1 MSTRSRTPTKND
13 ADKVDAKIK
22 SVTAF
27 KDGGFNIVM
36 TSEATDD
43 VKFTVELKER
53 VNGDYK
59 SIGTKTVTLKKGE
72 ISVSDGENKF
82 VLETGKV
89 YKMVVNGV
97 ESNDI
102 KGA

>member
-1 MSTRSRTPTKND
+1 MSTRSRTPTN
-13 ADKVDAKIK
+13 KVDAKIK

-27 KDGGFNIVM
+27 KDGGFNIEM
-36 TSEATDD
+36 TSKATDD

-53 VNGDYK
+53 VSGDYK

-82 VLETGKV
+82 VLEAGKV

-102 KGA
+102 KGQ

>member
-1 MSTRSRTPTKND
+1 M
-13 ADKVDAKIK
+13 
-22 SVTAF
+22 
-27 KDGGFNIVM
+27 
-36 TSEATDD
+36 
-43 VKFTVELKER
+43 
-53 VNGDYK
+53 
-59 SIGTKTVTLKKGE
+59 
-72 ISVSDGENKF
+72 SDGESKF